1 MKNDAVDVIEKVRAR
16 VAPQVSSSLVRAC
29 YEIES
34 EYLYQD
40 DIEPV
45 LRRLRTLVTD
55 SVEPSPPQ
63 DDQQ

>member
-1 MKNDAVDVIEKVRAR
+1 VKNDAVDVIEKVRAR
-16 VAPQVSSSLVRAC
+16 VAPQISSSLVRAC

-55 SVEPSPPQ
+55 SVESSPPR

>member
-16 VAPQVSSSLVRAC
+16 VAPQISSSLVRAC

-55 SVEPSPPQ
+55 SVESSPPR